1 MKKLIGHPSISA
13 LGERLISHGGNM
25 LVNIKKKLI
34 EDGKMEVVVE
44 MACE

>member
-25 LVNIKKKLI
+25 LVNIKKKVNRGWK
-34 EDGKMEVVVE
+34 DGSSGGDGL
-44 MACE
+44 